1 MDTQMPAECADHG
14 TKHRSARGEV
24 CAFLPYDRKGGD
36 DDAGMER
43 LKALCI

>member
-14 TKHRSARGEV
+14 TKHRFAQGEV
-24 CAFLPYDRKGGD
+24 CAFCHTTGRGD
-36 DDAGMER
+36 DDAGVER